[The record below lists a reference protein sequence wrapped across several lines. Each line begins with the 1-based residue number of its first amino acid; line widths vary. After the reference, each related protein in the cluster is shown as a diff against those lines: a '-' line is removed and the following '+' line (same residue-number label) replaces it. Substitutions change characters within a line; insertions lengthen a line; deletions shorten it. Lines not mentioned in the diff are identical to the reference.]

1 MRLLLVAPLL
11 LLAGASVASAVVI
24 YNVDIASHLKH
35 FTSQRFPNE
44 EYNDGRLNAQKYIRD
59 HFTNYG
65 LKVFEHKFNT
75 TVNTDPTGV
84 TYPTKTVEGVNVIG
98 IAEAVSNTPGAV
110 LVVGADYD
118 TSGLKNPMFDNGAGV
133 AALLETARLFTH
145 NTRWSGVYT
154 QNFTTIFV
162 AYDLNT
168 KEHGTSPGK
177 PGGLFFMKDFLWSY
191 LNQSQTNFGGAFIID
206 SIMNINYNANSQRV
220 DENFNQLFPETY
232 EHVVENDRKG
242 DFLGVITIEGE
253 KADLLRDQFAGNY
266 NWDRKRSSY
275 HLEEMDIKK
284 GSKLTELVKELT
296 KQETINY
303 WAFTVNDTVLSLP
316 AVLLTDTQG
325 LRDIPPMPDSC
336 GNMCGADDLL
346 TTERVDFID
355 ALVKGLVRTLMRRQ
369 GSPIDSPDAGVTSFP
384 SLFMTVLLFIVVR
397 LYQ

>member
-145 NTRWSGVYT
+145 NTRWSG
-154 QNFTTIFV
+154 
-162 AYDLNT
+162 
-168 KEHGTSPGK
+168 TSPGK

-206 SIMNINYNANSQRV
+206 SIMNINYNANSQR
-220 DENFNQLFPETY
+220 LFPETY

-369 GSPIDSPDAGVTSFP
+369 GSPI
-384 SLFMTVLLFIVVR
+384 
-397 LYQ
+397 